1 MRTDAPTARGLRDRP
16 LGKVAILLAVLVA
29 AFVAAKSCAS
39 RDTNVSKEEA
49 TKIAREEINFKPERV
64 MTRFIPR
71 GARSQP
77 TWAVS
82 FSRLDAN
89 GNYERIKVVV
99 VDANTGGIIETHG

>member
-29 AFVAAKSCAS
+29 AFVAAK
-39 RDTNVSKEEA
+39 NVSKEEA

-82 FSRLDAN
+82 FSRLGAN